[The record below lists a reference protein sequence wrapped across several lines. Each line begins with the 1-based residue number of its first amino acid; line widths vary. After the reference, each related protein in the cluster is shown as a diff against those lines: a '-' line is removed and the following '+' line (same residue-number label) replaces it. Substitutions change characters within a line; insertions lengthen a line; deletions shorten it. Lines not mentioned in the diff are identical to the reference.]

1 MASDNSQYQED
12 KSHYPTRREAIL
24 KRRVGNPLDYN
35 SYIKVEELANLQH
48 LESDKI
54 SDWPPAHDEHLF
66 IVIHQV
72 YELWFKQMLHEIDSI
87 RNIFRQSHVPEKDVG
102 LAVHRLTRVTEIQQ
116 VLLQQLNVLETMTP
130 LEFLDFRDY
139 LFPASGFQSWQFRML
154 ENKLGL
160 KREQRLNY
168 GKRDY
173 LSYLDE
179 RIGNMVKASE
189 EEPSLHDLVEDWL
202 ERTPFLKLESFE
214 FWKHYRQAVEKMIA
228 NERKSI
234 ETNSLISESD
244 KEEQL
249 KELEGQKE
257 HFESLFDKTKHE
269 ELREQGKRSFSFEA
283 LQAALLLTT
292 YQDEPILQLP
302 SALLKK
308 LLDMDEL
315 LTTWRYRHALMVHRM
330 IGVKTGTGGSSGF
343 RYLQATVG
351 KHRIFTDL
359 FNLST
364 FLIPRADLPQLPKE
378 IADRMNFKYDVERTS
393 GHP

>member
-1 MASDNSQYQED
+1 M
-12 KSHYPTRREAIL
+12 
-24 KRRVGNPLDYN
+24 
-35 SYIKVEELANLQH
+35 
-48 LESDKI
+48 
-54 SDWPPAHDEHLF
+54 WLF
-66 IVIHQV
+66 TQ
-72 YELWFKQMLHEIDSI
+72 
-87 RNIFRQSHVPEKDVG
+87 
-102 LAVHRLTRVTEIQQ
+102 
-116 VLLQQLNVLETMTP
+116 

-154 ENKLGL
+154 ENKFGL

-179 RIGNMVKASE
+179 RIGNMVKQSE
-189 EEPSLHDLVEDWL
+189 EEPSLHELIQNWL
-202 ERTPFLKLESFE
+202 ERTPFLKSENFE
-214 FWKHYRQAVEKMIA
+214 FWTHYREAVETMLE
-228 NERKSI
+228 NERTSI
-234 ETNSLISESD
+234 NTNSLIYESD

-249 KELEGQKE
+249 KELDNQRE
-257 HFESLFDKTKHE
+257 HFESLFDKSKHE

-292 YQDEPILQLP
+292 YQDEPMLQLP
-302 SALLKK
+302 SDLLKK
-308 LLDMDEL
+308 LLDVDEL

-351 KHRIFTDL
+351 QHRIFTDL

-378 IADRMNFKYDVERTS
+378 IADRMNFNHNI
-393 GHP
+393 GQ